1 MIRLYHGSNVNIG
14 SRCHF
19 SVLFRD
25 RTCNIQIVEDMTQS
39 GVTEREIKYLQEQIV
54 IRMIE
59 ILVEE
64 RGYSLEDAFEKVY
77 TSPIYSKLGDARTG
91 LFYQSPRYVLSY
103 L

>member
-1 MIRLYHGSNVNIG
+1 M
-14 SRCHF
+14 
-19 SVLFRD
+19 
-25 RTCNIQIVEDMTQS
+25 CNIQIVEDMTQS